1 MIGNLIEIG
10 NLKTLKNWTAPTIH
24 RWKHESSRKSVCKW
38 HHKKLPPKK
47 WENWKTWKTCKQT
60 RKEWNGLLLQTEK
73 QKKTCSAK
81 NEEHM
86 ENRGNTAKN
95 CKQYVRLLK
104 IQNLYKIFFFNI
116 KNQSFPNEQKN
127 CLKIVRTN

>member
-1 MIGNLIEIG
+1 
-10 NLKTLKNWTAPTIH
+10 
-24 RWKHESSRKSVCKW
+24 
-38 HHKKLPPKK
+38 
-47 WENWKTWKTCKQT
+47 
-60 RKEWNGLLLQTEK
+60 
-73 QKKTCSAK
+73 
-81 NEEHM
+81 M